1 MWDARVTLSEQA
13 FDSELKAV
21 AFGVTER
28 FDVAGR
34 MGLIP
39 RGITELSFSYD
50 WDVPTG
56 IFRIFSGD
64 RLIVAI
70 ETPDEQ
76 LANEPICFKAKWLT
90 NNSMDIDPA
99 QPFWG
104 CWYVTAPDEP
114 MA

>member
-13 FDSELKAV
+13 FDSELRAV
-21 AFGVTER
+21 AFGVLER
-28 FDVAGR
+28 FDAVER

-39 RGITELSFSYD
+39 RGITEVVISYD
-50 WDVPTG
+50 LDVPTG

-76 LANEPICFKAKWLT
+76 LSPVPISFNAKWVV
-90 NNSMDIDPA
+90 NNSVDYDPA
-99 QPFWG
+99 EPYWG
-104 CWYVTAPDEP
+104 CWYVTTPEENP
-114 MA
+114 

>member
-1 MWDARVTLSEQA
+1 MWDVRVKQSQLA
-13 FDSELKAV
+13 FTSELEAV

-39 RGITELSFSYD
+39 RNVTEVSFSYD
-50 WDVPTG
+50 LDVPTG
-56 IFRIFSGD
+56 IFRIFAGD

-76 LANEPICFKAKWLT
+76 LSPVPISFNAKWVV
-90 NNSMDIDPA
+90 NNSVDYDPA
-99 QPFWG
+99 QPYWG
-104 CWYVTAPDEP
+104 CWYVTSPEENP
-114 MA
+114 

>member
-1 MWDARVTLSEQA
+1 MWDVRVKQSQRA
-13 FDSELKAV
+13 FTSELEAV

-39 RGITELSFSYD
+39 RNVTEVSFSYD
-50 WDVPTG
+50 LDVPTG
-56 IFRIFSGD
+56 IFRIFAGD

-76 LANEPICFKAKWLT
+76 LSPVPISFNAKW
-90 NNSMDIDPA
+90 MDSTYLEVDVTKPYL
-99 QPFWG
+99 G
-104 CWYVTAPDEP
+104 YWYVTTPEEQDS
-114 MA
+114 